1 MATEFAENL
10 VVVEGPV
17 TYGVALGL
25 DATGS
30 AGTGEENT
38 IFVVTILCKRV
49 STHVRTR
56 RLHSMPICTQTVYS
70 TYVAST
76 T

>member
-56 RLHSMPICTQTVYS
+56 RLHSATQTVYS